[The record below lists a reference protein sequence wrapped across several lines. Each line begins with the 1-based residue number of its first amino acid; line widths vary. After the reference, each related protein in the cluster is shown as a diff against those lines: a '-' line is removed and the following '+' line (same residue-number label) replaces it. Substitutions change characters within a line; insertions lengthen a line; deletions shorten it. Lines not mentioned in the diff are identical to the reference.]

1 MLAVAAGCWVLL
13 AAAAAAA
20 AAAAPAPAAASAAD
34 AAAAA
39 ATAAD
44 AAAVTAVAA
53 SAATVQYGCA
63 GNQLFTST
71 CSTFVACHA
80 PRWDVPRWRG
90 GDATETARALRV
102 VQHSAIAQSD
112 GILSPSFGYAG

>member
-53 SAATVQYGCA
+53 SAATAFAATMLYGCA

-71 CSTFVACHA
+71 CSRFVACHD
-80 PRWDVPRWRG
+80 PRSDMSRWRG

-102 VQHSAIAQSD
+102 VRYSAIAQSD
-112 GILSPSFGYAG
+112 GIL